1 LDRNV
6 FRSSLDHASLLHTN
20 AIADLHT
27 AADALSA
34 PYRPFCSRAV
44 AALEF
49 STSTKCRSSSLRSD
63 TLIDPNPP
71 FVDSDAIANLQA
83 ATGCD
88 LNLPN
93 LLLLYNPQRC
103 CLNPT
108 ADHTVEV
115 RKWLI
120 EGFSFTSVAVQ
131 ILANTRQSTA
141 VLCSIYILFH
151 GFNRLRQ
158 IHKNIINNSINDNR
172 GEEHQAI
179 GMIA

>member
-1 LDRNV
+1 
-6 FRSSLDHASLLHTN
+6 
-20 AIADLHT
+20 
-27 AADALSA
+27 
-34 PYRPFCSRAV
+34 V

-49 STSTKCRSSSLRSD
+49 STSTKCRPSSQQSD
-63 TLIDPNPP
+63 THIDPNPP
-71 FVDSDAIANLQA
+71 FVNSDAITNLQA
-83 ATGCD
+83 ATGCA

-93 LLLLYNPQRC
+93 LLLLYHPQRC

-115 RKWLI
+115 RKWSI

-131 ILANTRQSTA
+131 IIANTRQSTA
-141 VLCSIYILFH
+141 VLSSIYMLFH
-151 GFNRLRQ
+151 GFNRLCR
-158 IHKNIINNSINDNR
+158 IHKNIINNSIIDNR